1 MKLNL
6 QAKNASDAIAAQ
18 VVTMTIQEY
27 KQQLYDACKEHIFL
41 AQQALD
47 RYSTAKTDR
56 EREYAKI
63 DNIQHLAAHNALQW
77 ALYKASEIERRE

>member
-1 MKLNL
+1 
-6 QAKNASDAIAAQ
+6 
-18 VVTMTIQEY
+18 MTIQEY

-41 AQQALD
+41 AQQSLD

-77 ALYKASEIERRE
+77 ALYKASEIERRKEQ

>member
-1 MKLNL
+1 
-6 QAKNASDAIAAQ
+6 
-18 VVTMTIQEY
+18 MTIQEY
-27 KQQLYDACKEHIFL
+27 KQQLYDACRDIFL

-47 RYSTAKTDR
+47 RYATAKTDR

-77 ALYKASEIERRE
+77 ALYKAREIEKGE

>member
-1 MKLNL
+1 
-6 QAKNASDAIAAQ
+6 
-18 VVTMTIQEY
+18 MTIQEY

-77 ALYKASEIERRE
+77 ALYKASEIEKGLLLR